1 MSSSPDC
8 ELDSNSED
16 DIELTTSPLRS
27 SEQYE
32 IHHDAGRDD
41 RLDFIGTDA
50 LDVHTAGLAPKTA
63 RLPQSKDS
71 SNTFESLAS
80 SSSVRPTLYHLYSH
94 DEANAIDLT
103 DVGPASD
110 KITIKALRYSGE
122 ADLDHQRLIQYV
134 AEFVADCDAGFAI
147 GVICSPPTA
156 SFVNDV
162 YRALDKGDRYGR
174 RGLQHQ
180 DTCMVKA
187 ETCMMLRSI
196 TMCREAA
203 SLLPITSLGVL
214 RVDLALVPLEF
225 IEFLSMPKV
234 KTHVAKSSYIL
245 ASSAD
250 IKTERVP
257 PPMLAPYRTWF
268 GSGCL
273 RRS

>member
-1 MSSSPDC
+1 MIRRLRADFIELSPKSQPFRNLESSRHALRSATIRNMSSSPDC

-94 DEANAIDLT
+94 DGANAIDLT

-110 KITIKALRYSGE
+110 NITIKALN
-122 ADLDHQRLIQYV
+122 LV
-134 AEFVADCDAGFAI
+134 AG
-147 GVICSPPTA
+147 
-156 SFVNDV
+156 
-162 YRALDKGDRYGR
+162 
-174 RGLQHQ
+174 
-180 DTCMVKA
+180 
-187 ETCMMLRSI
+187 
-196 TMCREAA
+196 
-203 SLLPITSLGVL
+203 
-214 RVDLALVPLEF
+214 
-225 IEFLSMPKV
+225 
-234 KTHVAKSSYIL
+234 
-245 ASSAD
+245 
-250 IKTERVP
+250 
-257 PPMLAPYRTWF
+257 
-268 GSGCL
+268 
-273 RRS
+273 